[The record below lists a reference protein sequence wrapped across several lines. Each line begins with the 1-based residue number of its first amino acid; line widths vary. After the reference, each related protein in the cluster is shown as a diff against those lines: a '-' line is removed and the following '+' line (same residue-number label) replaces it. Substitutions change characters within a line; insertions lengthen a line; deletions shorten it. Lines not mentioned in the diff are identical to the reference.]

1 MVKQI
6 YYSVL
11 ITEIEE

>member
-6 YYSVL
+6 YSH
-11 ITEIEE
+11 

>member
-6 YYSVL
+6 YF
-11 ITEIEE
+11 ITLLK